1 MTITLTPSSTQ
12 LLASGAADLAEHR
25 RLHGDLPW
33 QGGPGRLT
41 ATLEAS
47 GLTGRGGAGFPT
59 WRKVASSA
67 AASGR
72 SAVVIANGAEGEPA
86 SSKDAVLL
94 AAAPHL
100 VLDGAQLAA
109 EAVGAGRIVVYVKAG
124 AAMAAVRRALDER
137 RAGGLDRCRMEIV
150 EAPKGFVSGEESS
163 AVSAIEGGAAL
174 PRTKRHLITERGVDG
189 RPTLVQNVETL
200 AHLALIARHGVAWF
214 RSAGTEAEPGTF
226 LATLGG
232 AVVRPGVVEAEYGIG
247 LGELLD
253 LAGGAA
259 EPLSAVLVG
268 GYHGGWGPASAL
280 TLSLIHL

>member
-100 VLDGAQLAA
+100 VLDGAQRLGRTAGQVEQLA
-109 EAVGAGRIVVYVKAG
+109 EADAVLGLHHSRPDDRAAQGGQEGAGLGLRS
-124 AAMAAVRRALDER
+124 
-137 RAGGLDRCRMEIV
+137 GG
-150 EAPKGFVSGEESS
+150 
-163 AVSAIEGGAAL
+163 
-174 PRTKRHLITERGVDG
+174 
-189 RPTLVQNVETL
+189 
-200 AHLALIARHGVAWF
+200 
-214 RSAGTEAEPGTF
+214 AEPGHPVPRDQGQVRQGLHVLHQGRSAVHPAF
-226 LATLGG
+226 GDQVALGPRQR
-232 AVVRPGVVEAEYGIG
+232 RPALDRRHRGG
-247 LGELLD
+247 L
-253 LAGGAA
+253 LAGD
-259 EPLSAVLVG
+259 EPLGRLHDLHPPPPSRLR
-268 GYHGGWGPASAL
+268 P
-280 TLSLIHL
+280 